1 MVSTEMTDSQVREA
15 LARAAAL
22 RWVAAR
28 VRAAQAE
35 TDAVLVEALGPGG
48 RRYATDASGREVGTV
63 SVTRPRPAEARDEV
77 YVADEDALVSW
88 LIWQGRL
95 DEVRTVVAP
104 WALEGILRRAGESGE
119 LPDGVAVRTVVPEA
133 RAPHVSVRMTPSQ
146 EDTLTQA
153 LTTPTALA
161 GLLGATGVA

>member
-1 MVSTEMTDSQVREA
+1 MTPTVDSQVREA

-35 TDAVLVEALGPGG
+35 VDTTLVEALGPGG
-48 RRYATDASGREVGTV
+48 RGYATDAAGREVGTV

-77 YVADEDALVSW
+77 YVADEDALVGW
-88 LIWQGRL
+88 LIGQGRI
-95 DEVRTVVAP
+95 DEVRTTVAP
-104 WALEGILRRAGESGE
+104 WALEGILRRAEESGE
-119 LPDGVAVRTVVPEA
+119 LPDGVAVRTVVPEV
-133 RAPHVSVRMTPSQ
+133 RAPHVTVRMTPSQ
-146 EDTLTQA
+146 EETLTQA

-161 GLLGATGVA
+161 GLLGAEEEVS